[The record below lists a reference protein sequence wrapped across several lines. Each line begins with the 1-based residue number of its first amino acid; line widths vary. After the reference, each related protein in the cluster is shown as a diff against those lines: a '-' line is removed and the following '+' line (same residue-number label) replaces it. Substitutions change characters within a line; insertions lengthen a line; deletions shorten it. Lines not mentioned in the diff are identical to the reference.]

1 MTNEEFDERK
11 LYLKQTIKAKDV
23 LFRYGIRVD
32 SRNRCRGFCHN
43 GKSQDTLKVFDDGVQ
58 CFAGCG
64 SMDIFQIVIFFEH
77 CDFPTALKILGGDE
91 EFDENTKRKMA
102 AECEKEKN
110 RIERERKRKEKIK
123 HICKVIDLYQTLEL
137 QHEPLSDEWCY
148 CKNKLCYWIYL
159 LDYYL
164 ELKIK

>member
-11 LYLKQTIKAKDV
+11 LYLKQTIKVKDV
-23 LFRYGIRVD
+23 LFRYGIKVE
-32 SRNRCRGFCHN
+32 RNRCRGFCHN

-64 SMDIFQIVIFFEH
+64 CMDIFQIVQHFEH
-77 CDFPTALKILGGDE
+77 CDFMTAFRILGGE
-91 EFDENTKRKMA
+91 EESLDENTKRKMA
-102 AECEKEKN
+102 AEREKEKH

-137 QHEPLSDEWCY
+137 EHEPLSDEWCY

-164 ELKIK
+164 DLKIK